1 MMSFLEALRWD
12 MVGAAF
18 QLALCAVILGGWLRQ
33 HVKRRSQLRVEPG
46 DAPPAFSMEV
56 LLQSIRLQTEHA
68 LQNIRTTVE
77 AERDKLQHALADAG
91 ALRPPAEPELA
102 AAAAAPLAFR
112 WGDAEPA
119 ERTGSR
125 YAGLDGLAEQGLSA
139 RQIADRLSLPAGEIE
154 LALKMRAVVPEDDR
168 LPEMRQ

>member
-1 MMSFLEALRWD
+1 
-12 MVGAAF
+12 
-18 QLALCAVILGGWLRQ
+18 
-33 HVKRRSQLRVEPG
+33 
-46 DAPPAFSMEV
+46 MEV

-68 LQNIRTTVE
+68 LQNIRMTVE

-91 ALRPPAEPELA
+91 ALRPPAEPEVA
-102 AAAAAPLAFR
+102 AAAAAPPAFR

-139 RQIADRLSLPAGEIE
+139 RQIADRLNLPAGEIE

>member
-1 MMSFLEALRWD
+1 MMSFLEAIRWD

-18 QLALCAVILGGWLRQ
+18 QLALCAVIMGGWLRQ

-56 LLQSIRLQTEHA
+56 LLQSIRLQTEQA
-68 LQNIRTTVE
+68 LQNIRMTVE

-91 ALRPPAEPELA
+91 ALRPPADPEAA

-112 WGDAEPA
+112 WGDAEPG
-119 ERTGSR
+119 ERVGSR

-139 RQIADRLSLPAGEIE
+139 RQIADRLNLTAGEIE

-168 LPEMRQ
+168 PSEMRQ